1 MPAELLE
8 KPVEA
13 EETSREIPKA
23 TSAQRPGLAAGEAAE
38 SNRSLWRKVFE
49 GHEEFL
55 GCTPD

>member
-8 KPVEA
+8 KPVEV
-13 EETSREIPKA
+13 EEMPREIPKA
-23 TSAQRPGLAAGEAAE
+23 FATGAVEKEAATGK
-38 SNRSLWRKVFE
+38 SLWRKVFE